1 MTESSPAHVITREVI
16 KLPISLPAEASQS
29 ASAYS
34 KAREVSKRAV
44 KEMIRASCER
54 DKLKKENCKQAK
66 RIAYL
71 ENPSFATLSPEDDE
85 AGDCAVAHKD
95 AGMQSHRSLRKRA
108 YLICVL
114 TAGIS
119 KGIPQWMKLKKM
131 VVAAKTNKNVQTLG
145 ILRNVYKDN
154 HVICITEASV
164 TFLDDARAIMGKK
177 FMIPTPTM
185 VDSKRDQN
193 SFLLLSKDFFGN
205 DKFAAPVDITAKAHA
220 CFSTDGV

>member
-1 MTESSPAHVITREVI
+1 MTESSPVHVITRAVT
-16 KLPISLPAEASQS
+16 KLPLSLPAEASQS

-71 ENPSFATLSPEDDE
+71 ENPSFATLSPEADE

-114 TAGIS
+114 TASRYTTVDETQKNGRRS
-119 KGIPQWMKLKKM
+119 KNQQER
-131 VVAAKTNKNVQTLG
+131 AN
-145 ILRNVYKDN
+145 LRN
-154 HVICITEASV
+154 
-164 TFLDDARAIMGKK
+164 
-177 FMIPTPTM
+177 
-185 VDSKRDQN
+185 
-193 SFLLLSKDFFGN
+193 
-205 DKFAAPVDITAKAHA
+205 FA
-220 CFSTDGV
+220 

>member
-1 MTESSPAHVITREVI
+1 MHVITRAVT
-16 KLPISLPAEASQS
+16 KLPLSLPAEASQS

-44 KEMIRASCER
+44 KELIRASCER
-54 DKLKKENCKQAK
+54 DRLKKENCKQAK

-71 ENPSFATLSPEDDE
+71 ENSSTLSPDDDE
-85 AGDCAVAHKD
+85 DGDGAVAHKD
-95 AGMQSHRSLRKRA
+95 AGMQSHRSLLKRA
-108 YLICVL
+108 PHLCL
-114 TAGIS
+114 TA
-119 KGIPQWMKLKKM
+119 GIPQWMKLKKM
-131 VVAAKTNKNVQTLG
+131 VVAAQTNKNVQTLE

-205 DKFAAPVDITAKAHA
+205 GKFAAPVDITAKAHA

>member
-1 MTESSPAHVITREVI
+1 MTESSPVHVITRAVT
-16 KLPISLPAEASQS
+16 KLPLSLPAEASQS

-44 KEMIRASCER
+44 KELIRASCER
-54 DKLKKENCKQAK
+54 DRLKKENCKQAK

-71 ENPSFATLSPEDDE
+71 EN
-85 AGDCAVAHKD
+85 GAVAHKD
-95 AGMQSHRSLRKRA
+95 AGMQSHRSLLKRA
-108 YLICVL
+108 PHLCL
-114 TAGIS
+114 TA
-119 KGIPQWMKLKKM
+119 GIPQWMKLKKM
-131 VVAAKTNKNVQTLG
+131 VVAAQTNKNVQTLE